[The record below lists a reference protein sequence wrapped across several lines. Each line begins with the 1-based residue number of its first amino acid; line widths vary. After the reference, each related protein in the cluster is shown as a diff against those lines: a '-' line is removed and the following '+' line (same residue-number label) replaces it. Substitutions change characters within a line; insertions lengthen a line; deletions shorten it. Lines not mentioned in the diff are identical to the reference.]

1 MHLITNINV
10 DVPITAGGRK
20 VGKLKATLNNP
31 IGIEPSG
38 GYTASIDYVSVV
50 TEGEDEVEYN
60 VLQANNGRIPIAE
73 ADFQALYD
81 AFKATLPSDADM
93 HLRLMTMSYKAV
105 EAKMIEEFT
114 ELTSSANFD
123 LIP

>member
-38 GYTASIDYVSVV
+38 GYSASIDYVSVV
-50 TEGEDEVEYN
+50 TEGEGEVEYN
-60 VLQANNGRIPIAE
+60 VLQANDGRIPITE
-73 ADFQALYD
+73 TDFQALYD
-81 AFKATLPSDADM
+81 AFKDSLPSDADM
-93 HLRLMTMSYKAV
+93 HLRLMTMGYKVAEV
-105 EAKMIEEFT
+105 RMIEEFT
-114 ELTSSANFD
+114 ELTNTSQFD

>member
-20 VGKLKATLNNP
+20 IGKLKATLNNP
-31 IGIEPSG
+31 IGIEPKG
-38 GYTASIDYVSVV
+38 GYSASIDYVSVV
-50 TEGEDEVEYN
+50 TEEGEEVEYN
-60 VLQANNGRIPIAE
+60 VLQADVGRIPISE
-73 ADFQALYD
+73 ADFQAIYD
-81 AFKATLPSDADM
+81 SIKATLPSDADM
-93 HLRLMTMSYKAV
+93 HLRLMTMGYKVV
-105 EAKMIEEFT
+105 ETKMIQEFA